1 MMPFKRGAPPAC
13 LKKYKQWG
21 RDYAAK
27 RLQNPN
33 VSFYW
38 HQYQNRSI
46 NHILIEALE
55 ELTANH
61 CAFCDFFPLGAQS
74 RQTIEHF
81 RPKSQYPKL
90 AYVWH
95 NLFLCCDVCQT
106 AKQEKYDKRLLKP
119 DVTGYEFHRYFIV
132 NQTTGEIK
140 PNPRASI
147 EDQERAKIT
156 IEFYDL
162 NRTVRKKARLLEW
175 IKADLQT
182 YNLDDL
188 SYRFMFV

>member
-1 MMPFKRGAPPAC
+1 MIKFTRSAVPKC

-38 HQYQNRSI
+38 HQYKNRSI

-61 CAFCDFFPLGAQS
+61 CTFCDFFPLGAQS

-81 RPKSQYPKL
+81 KPKSQYPKL

-106 AKQEKYDKRLLKP
+106 AKQEKYDKRL
-119 DVTGYEFHRYFIV
+119 YEFSLY
-132 NQTTGEIK
+132 
-140 PNPRASI
+140 
-147 EDQERAKIT
+147 
-156 IEFYDL
+156 L
-162 NRTVRKKARLLEW
+162 
-175 IKADLQT
+175 
-182 YNLDDL
+182 
-188 SYRFMFV
+188 

>member
-1 MMPFKRGAPPAC
+1 MMPFKRGTPPVC
-13 LKKYKQWG
+13 LNKYKQWG
-21 RDYAAK
+21 HEYAAK
-27 RLQNPN
+27 RQKNPKM
-33 VSFYW
+33 SFYW
-38 HQYQNRSI
+38 HQYQNRAI
-46 NHILIEALE
+46 NHILIETLE
-55 ELTANH
+55 GLTVNH

-119 DVTGYEFHRYFIV
+119 DVMNYEFNRYFIV

-140 PNPRASI
+140 ANPRADPP
-147 EDQERAKIT
+147 DQERAKIT
-156 IEFYDL
+156 IEIYDL
-162 NRTVRKKARLLEW
+162 NKTVRKKARLLEW
-175 IKADLQT
+175 IKADLQA

-188 SYRFMFV
+188 SYRFMFL